1 MAGKK
6 KIDKEAAPLVV
17 LFVEGDTDQVFFNAL
32 LQYYRG
38 VSSTP
43 VNAAQV
49 VNLQSVTRYASKM
62 MSTLQNDIMPSAKQK
77 GREIKAVCCS
87 YDTDVFEAGV
97 QVVDWAQVEKKVRK
111 LGIDGFC
118 RVGVQSM
125 IEDWS
130 LDDVAGLCSFLKLKQ
145 VPTALAGR
153 SGYEK
158 LVWLFAKVG
167 MKYSKGMSVASFLGS
182 LDMGVIRGKRKAVL
196 KGLEEALGVRIEE
209 TRKK

>member
-6 KIDKEAAPLVV
+6 QTDKNAAPLVV
-17 LFVEGDTDQVFFNAL
+17 LFVEGDTDRVFFNAL

-38 VSSTP
+38 VSATP

-62 MSTLQNDIMPSAKQK
+62 MSKLQNDIMPSAKMK
-77 GREIKAVCCS
+77 GRRVEAVCCS
-87 YDTDVFEAGV
+87 YDTDVFEEGR
-97 QVVDWAQVEKKVRK
+97 QIVDWTQVEKKVRK
-111 LGIDGFC
+111 LGIAGFC
-118 RVGVQSM
+118 RVGVESM
-125 IEDWS
+125 IEDWL
-130 LDDVAGLCSFLKLKQ
+130 LDDLSGLCRFLKLKQ

-153 SGYEK
+153 TGYEK
-158 LVWLFAKVG
+158 LVWLFAKAG